1 MTITSTQR
9 NASGA
14 PNFASGMFKD
24 TGTVKKTILNLGFV
38 LRYFK
43 LIDTAGTELSFELF
57 AGMAGADGWKTANDG
72 TLTFETSAMPEFIEN
87 FDSTTVDTWTV
98 YDATAGSETDSSRL
112 NLVNE
117 VFTGVSIPAA
127 LVPSSSQ
134 MYWFAI
140 G

>member
-9 NASGA
+9 NSPAA
-14 PNFASGMFKD
+14 LNFASGVFKD

-38 LRYFK
+38 PRYFK
-43 LIDTAGTELSFELF
+43 LVDTAATELVFEVF
-57 AGMAGADGWKTANDG
+57 HGMPANDG
-72 TLTFETSAMPEFIEN
+72 FKTAAADQTYETSGMPEFIEN

-127 LVPSSSQ
+127 LVPSSSS
-134 MYWFAI
+134 MYWIAI

>member
-1 MTITSTQR
+1 MAITSTQR
-9 NASGA
+9 NASAA
-14 PNFASGMFKD
+14 PNFASGTFKD

-38 LRYFK
+38 PRYFK
-43 LIDTAGTELSFELF
+43 LIDTAGTELSFEVF
-57 AGMAGADGWKTANDG
+57 AGMPANDGWKTANAGD
-72 TLTFETSAMPEFIEN
+72 LTYETSGMPEFIEN
-87 FDSTTVDTWTV
+87 FDSTTASTWTV

-112 NLVNE
+112 NLANE

-127 LVPSSSQ
+127 LVPSSSA